1 MTVLT
6 FDFETTTYSNGSV
19 FDQRN
24 KAVCVGFQEEAQ
36 HGECLFD
43 MDTEDVQR
51 RIDGCSWLVGFNAK
65 FDLHWLRKI
74 GVDISNVRVW
84 DCQLAEFFFE
94 GQTNPY
100 PSLNKAAEKYG
111 FPTKLDVVKTEYWD
125 KEIQTDE
132 IPRDVLSEY
141 CLYDIELTYK
151 VYQKQLEQ
159 FQQQPALFKLFKI
172 ACQDL
177 LVLEEMEWN
186 GMRYDPALCAE
197 RSKAIE
203 AKLVEIKKEL
213 DSIYP
218 DIPINF
224 GSGDQLSAFLY
235 GGVVKQ
241 DSKEHIGFYKTG
253 DKAGQPKYK
262 NIVIEHRLPR
272 LVEPLAKS
280 ELKKEGYWKTDEA
293 TLRKLKGPAAR
304 KFVGPL
310 LEMAKLDKLNGTY
323 YLGLP
328 KLAEE
333 CYWSPGMIYGN
344 FNQCV
349 ARTGRL
355 SSTKPNLQN
364 QAGDVQ
370 DVFVSRY
377 TDEPVEAG

>member
-1 MTVLT
+1 MSVLT
-6 FDFETTTYSNGSV
+6 FDFETTTHSNGSA

-24 KAVCVGFQEEAQ
+24 KAVCLGLQKNDTP
-36 HGECLFD
+36 GMCIFD
-43 MDTEDVQR
+43 MDAEDIQYAVNTAE
-51 RIDGCSWLVGFNAK
+51 WLVGFNAK

-84 DCQLAEFFFE
+84 CVQLAAFMLE

-100 PSLNKAAEKYG
+100 PSLNQAAEKYG
-111 FPTKLDVVKTEYWD
+111 FPLKLDVVATEYWN
-125 KEIQTDE
+125 KGIQTDYVPKD
-132 IPRDVLSEY
+132 ILAEY
-141 CLYDIELTYK
+141 CLGDISLTYK

-159 FQQQPALFKLFKI
+159 FQERPALFKLFKI

-186 GMRYDPALCAE
+186 GMRYDADLCKQ
-197 RSKAIE
+197 RSVELA
-203 AKLVEIKKEL
+203 AKLVEIKTQLENV
-213 DSIYP
+213 YP

-241 DSKEHIGFYKTG
+241 EGKEHIGFYKTG
-253 DKAGQPKYK
+253 EKAGQPKYK
-262 NIVIEHRLPR
+262 NVTIEHTLPR
-272 LVEPLAKS
+272 LVEPLPKT
-280 ELKKEGYWKTDEA
+280 ELKKEGFFKTDEA
-293 TLRKLKGPAAR
+293 TLRKLKGPAAK

-323 YLGLP
+323 YQGLP
-328 KLAEE
+328 KLAAE
-333 CYWSPGMIYGN
+333 CHWPEGMIHGN
-344 FNQCV
+344 FNQVV

-370 DVFVSRY
+370 DVFISRY
-377 TDEPVEAG
+377 T

>member
-1 MTVLT
+1 LVAVVSVLT
-6 FDFETTTYSNGSV
+6 FDFETTTHSNGSA
-19 FDQRN
+19 FDQHN
-24 KAVCVGFQEEAQ
+24 TAVCLGFQKDDQ
-36 HGECLFD
+36 PGDCLFD
-43 MDTEDVQR
+43 LDPHYIQQ
-51 RIDGCSWLVGFNAK
+51 RIDKAEWLVGFNAK

-74 GVDISNVRVW
+74 GVDISNVRVH
-84 DCQLAEFFFE
+84 DCQLAEFMLE

-100 PSLNKAAEKYG
+100 PSLNQAAEKYG
-111 FPTKLDVVKTEYWD
+111 FPLKLDVVKTEYWD
-125 KEIQTDE
+125 KGVGTEHVPKDI
-132 IPRDVLSEY
+132 LAEY
-141 CLYDIELTYK
+141 CLGDISLTYK
-151 VYQKQLEQ
+151 VYLKQLAQ
-159 FQQQPALFKLFKI
+159 FLEKPALFKLFKI

-186 GMRYDPALCAE
+186 GMRYDAELCHQ

-203 AKLVEIKKEL
+203 AKLVDIKAQLE
-213 DSIYP
+213 SIYP

-241 DSKEHIGFYKTG
+241 DSKEHVGFFKTG
-253 DKAGQPKYK
+253 EKAGQPKYK
-262 NIVIEHRLPR
+262 NVVVEHTLPR
-272 LVEPLAKS
+272 LVEPLPKS
-280 ELKKEGYWKTDEA
+280 ELKKEGFYKTDEA
-293 TLRKLKGPAAR
+293 TLRKLKGPAAK

-323 YLGLP
+323 YQGLP

-333 CYWSPGMIYGN
+333 CHWPEGMIHGN

-377 TDEPVEAG
+377 T